1 VRHTTGLSSLATAV
15 DRWSSVT
22 CCTGM
27 PIAGDEMST
36 ALQEFPVAKYAIM
49 LILAQ
54 LNLLFNIIIMQN

>member
-1 VRHTTGLSSLATAV
+1 
-15 DRWSSVT
+15 
-22 CCTGM
+22 
-27 PIAGDEMST
+27 MST